1 MKTKKF
7 KDDSKRNKAD
17 LLIAGYIF
25 CIVAAE
31 LMGSKSF
38 PILNIGTFSLSGAM
52 GMFLIPWIY
61 SINDI
66 FTEVYG
72 FKRAENLAKMSV
84 LIVFLI
90 VIFSALAI
98 ALPPTAR
105 FLSTNDSYQKI
116 FSQSIRISI
125 ASLTAMM
132 ISNFLDITVFIKMKK
147 KMGKN
152 ALWLRNNLSNI
163 MALFMDTAV
172 FMTLAFYST
181 GMPFKENAT
190 FLWGIILPYWFLKSV
205 MSAIGTPLVY
215 GGIKWLNKSKR

>member
-1 MKTKKF
+1 MITEKINEN
-7 KDDSKRNKAD
+7 SQRNKSD
-17 LLIAGYIF
+17 ILIGIYIF

-38 PILNIGTFSLSGAM
+38 PIAKIGTFNLSGAM

-72 FKRAENLAKMSV
+72 HERTKNLAKLSV

-98 ALPPTAR
+98 ALPPSAR
-105 FLSTNDSYQKI
+105 FLPMEESYHKI
-116 FSQSIRISI
+116 FFQSIRISV
-125 ASLTAMM
+125 ASLMAMA
-132 ISNFLDITVFIKMKK
+132 ISNFLDIAIFVKLKR
-147 KMGKN
+147 KMGKSK
-152 ALWLRNNLSNI
+152 LWLRNNLSNI
-163 MALFMDTAV
+163 MALFMDTMV
-172 FMTLAFYST
+172 FMSLAFYSINT
-181 GMPFKENAT
+181 SVAANIN
-190 FLWGIILPYWFLKSV
+190 FLWGIILPYWLLKTA

-215 GGIKWLNKSKR
+215 AGVRWLKN